1 MNFSSSDS
9 YGKPCSA
16 FAAFWLAYAAHLAYS
31 MQLLA
36 SFVEVLRSASTC
48 YKFYY
53 DCLVIS
59 GRLFAYR
66 ESIVLNW
73 RNKKMKND
81 VQALVEQ
88 KTELAEA
95 ASYAIQWIET
105 ATSILHRQT
114 NVLRGDNPKLAFEAL
129 AASVDGLDWLHQFS
143 TAAHHLGDV
152 TILENGESAFSM
164 FGSELLK
171 ITTELV
177 HVMEDYDTM
186 LLADLVDHELLPLM
200 DRFRNSISE
209 LHL

>member
-1 MNFSSSDS
+1 
-9 YGKPCSA
+9 
-16 FAAFWLAYAAHLAYS
+16 
-31 MQLLA
+31 
-36 SFVEVLRSASTC
+36 
-48 YKFYY
+48 
-53 DCLVIS
+53 
-59 GRLFAYR
+59 
-66 ESIVLNW
+66 
-73 RNKKMKND
+73 MKND

-88 KTELAEA
+88 KAELAEA
-95 ASYAIQWIET
+95 ANYAIQWIET

-152 TILENGESAFSM
+152 TVLENGESAFSM

>member
-1 MNFSSSDS
+1 MRQTLFSF
-9 YGKPCSA
+9 CRI
-16 FAAFWLAYAAHLAYS
+16 LANCCRSLATFPARYCRFCLFFNYKKTIYKIYHHLT
-31 MQLLA
+31 L
-36 SFVEVLRSASTC
+36 
-48 YKFYY
+48 
-53 DCLVIS
+53 IS

-66 ESIVLNW
+66 EPIVLNW

-88 KTELAEA
+88 KEELAEA
-95 ASYAIQWIET
+95 ASYAVQWIET
-105 ATSILHRQT
+105 ATSILERQT
-114 NVLRGDNPKLAFEAL
+114 NVLRGDDPKLAFEAL

-200 DRFRNSISE
+200 DRFRHSISE
-209 LHL
+209 LHI